1 MYLQRIAIANFRG
14 IRRLEIDL
22 CPDATVLIGENAWG
36 KSSLLRALW
45 MVLGQGGSL
54 CQFEEQDL
62 YVPLED
68 ERPRIGEE
76 ADAIVIGLDF
86 REPACGVL
94 EHSSRLQR
102 LGAAWQ
108 DGPGGLHCVH
118 WRIRA
123 ARRGGRF
130 VTEHRLVD
138 RQGRELEVAHE
149 ELIGILIAM
158 NPVFRLRDS
167 RMPGAPAQDAAGGA
181 DNAGNGGGGAGG
193 EDAHLLGKARLLLSR
208 AAGDVTARDID
219 SACQALDGI
228 FSRYLSGY
236 AAPQLLRRRGGRQRT
251 VRDIVSQ
258 PLSVDSLESLRRS
271 LAAPGMSRT
280 KIILSLIAG
289 AMLRAGD
296 GRSMERRAR
305 PIVVFEDIEARFHPT
320 LLLSLLAVIEAL
332 PVQKIITTNSGD
344 LLSAVSLHSLRRL
357 CRSRGGTSCYR
368 IGEDELSVD
377 DQRRIAFHLRINRPM
392 SLFARC
398 WVLVEGETEV
408 WLLSEMASLMGMSL
422 QSHGIRVIEFAQC
435 GLTPLLKLARALGI
449 AVYVLTDGDDAGRRY
464 AATVR
469 EFMGRPRA
477 ERHLTRL
484 PHLDIEHYF
493 YCSGFDWLYLQEA
506 NLHPPLRRGLGPDQ
520 VIETAVSRRGK
531 PGLALALLE
540 AIQQQGPRS
549 IPRDIR
555 RMFSRI
561 RRLSRERDAA
571 S

>member
-22 CPDATVLIGENAWG
+22 RPDATVLIGENAWG

-45 MVLGQGGSL
+45 MVLGQGGEL
-54 CQFEEQDL
+54 CRFEEQDL
-62 YVPLED
+62 YVPLEEQPSD
-68 ERPRIGEE
+68 ADDVD
-76 ADAIVIGLDF
+76 ADAIVIRLDF

-94 EHSSRLQR
+94 ERSSRLQR

-108 DGPGGLHCVH
+108 RGPGGLHCVH
-118 WRIRA
+118 WRVRA
-123 ARRGGRF
+123 ALSGGRF

-138 RQGRELEVAHE
+138 RQDRELEVAHE
-149 ELIGILIAM
+149 ELIRILIAM

-167 RMPGAPAQDAAGGA
+167 RMFGAPAPSAASGGE
-181 DNAGNGGGGAGG
+181 GLGEAGG
-193 EDAHLLGKARLLLSR
+193 EDTRLLDAARRLLSR
-208 AAGDVTARDID
+208 AAGDVTARDMD
-219 SACQALDGI
+219 GACQALDGI

-236 AAPQLLRRRGGRQRT
+236 SAPRLLRRRGGRQRT
-251 VRDIVSQ
+251 VRDMVSQ

-271 LAAPGMSRT
+271 LAAPGMSHT

-289 AMLRAGD
+289 AMLQAGG
-296 GRSMERRAR
+296 GRSLERRAR

-357 CRSRGGTSCYR
+357 CRSRGGTSCYY

-493 YCSGFDWLYLQEA
+493 YCSGFDWLYLREA

-540 AIQQQGPRS
+540 AIQQQGPQS

-561 RRLSRERDAA
+561 RRLSREGAA
-571 S
+571 SA